1 MSNNLMNTYDRYQI
15 SFKRGQGAWLEDFD
29 GNKYLDFA
37 SGIAVN
43 ILGHNHQRLNNAL
56 KERADDLWHVS
67 NLYKIPEQEEL
78 SKRLCNISF
87 ADKAF
92 FCNSGAEAVEGAIK
106 VARRYHFSKGNKKR
120 NDIITFEGSF
130 HGRTLG
136 TLAAS
141 ANNKH
146 IEGFGP
152 MPEGFVSI
160 PFGDHEL
167 LKNNIS
173 SSTAAILV
181 EPIQGEG
188 GIRVIPQECLRGI
201 RVLCDENDIL
211 MVVDEVQSGL
221 YRTGKAFAYEW
232 SSITPDIM
240 ALAKGLGGGFPI
252 GAVLSTKEAA
262 EGMISGSHG
271 STFGGNPLACSIA
284 NEVLKIFEDEKISEN
299 IADKSNK
306 LVSGLEEL
314 IKKHKNKIKDVR
326 GKGLMLGI
334 ECYIENSVVTKKSL
348 EAGLLLVNAGEN
360 VVRIMPP
367 LNITD
372 EDIDEFFLRF
382 NKVLES
388 LEN

>member
-1 MSNNLMNTYDRYQI
+1 MNTYDRYQI

-37 SGIAVN
+37 SGMAVN
-43 ILGHNHQRLNNAL
+43 ILGHNHQRLNKAL
-56 KERADDLWHVS
+56 KERVDGLWHVS

-106 VARRYHFSKGNKKR
+106 VARRYHFNKGNKKR

-188 GIRVIPQECLRGI
+188 GIRVIPKDCLRGI

-252 GAVLSTKEAA
+252 GAVLSTKKAA

-299 IADKSNK
+299 ITDKSNK

-314 IKKHKNKIKDVR
+314 IKRHKNKIKDVR

-367 LNITD
+367 LNITE

-382 NKVLES
+382 NNALES